1 VHARK
6 FLEGES
12 CVLPHIYNTQH
23 YIDHL
28 QNSTFLADIDHIVD
42 CFDKT
47 TKLRFRSSDEPQ
59 YIKFGGTRDNDESC
73 NIRFGQL
80 KLLGSDVAKFFE
92 PSVDCIVNAVLEQ
105 RRMAHKPISVCH
117 LVFLVAICPELGFQH
132 VVLVGGFAASD
143 WLFNEVHQKLLPH
156 GLNII
161 RPQNHVSV
169 LPFFFF
175 DISCI
180 NSLSNIQEQGC
191 FRWCP
196 LLLSR
201 PLCTH
206 SSLQVYLRPLLRYC
220 LRSRG
225 SRPQTPK
232 PHCT

>member
-6 FLEGES
+6 FLEGVS
-12 CVLPHIYNTQH
+12 CIPPHFYNSQR
-23 YIDHL
+23 YLDHL

-47 TKLRFRSSDEPQ
+47 TKLRFRNSDEPQ
-59 YIKFGGTRDNDESC
+59 FIKFGGTKDNDESC

-117 LVFLVAICPELGFQH
+117 LVPLIAIFLELGFQH

-156 GLNII
+156 GLNIV

-169 LPFFFF
+169 LPFFF
-175 DISCI
+175 
-180 NSLSNIQEQGC
+180 
-191 FRWCP
+191 
-196 LLLSR
+196 
-201 PLCTH
+201 
-206 SSLQVYLRPLLRYC
+206 
-220 LRSRG
+220 
-225 SRPQTPK
+225 
-232 PHCT
+232 